1 MNSLFVSSQALTL
14 FGLGEEGGGGGR
26 KVLGNT

>member
-14 FGLGEEGGGGGR
+14 FGLGEEGGGGR

>member
-14 FGLGEEGGGGGR
+14 FGLGEEGGGGGSESVR
-26 KVLGNT
+26 